1 MNAIFKK
8 AKKIIVQILLSIL
21 FAIVVAIILRVF
33 LFSSFKIPTPSME
46 PAVKPGDYVLVNK
59 LIIGPRLFKNFR
71 FLKGEKVE
79 TFRLPGIRKIRRN
92 DVLVF
97 NFPYSDGDKLS
108 MDINVY
114 YLKRCI
120 AIAGDT
126 FYIKNGFYKVSGCDD
141 TLGNFNNQKI
151 LSNLTSGEISSG
163 VYNCFPYN
171 SNLHWNLKIF
181 GPLYIPKSNDN
192 LQIDTSNIHLYKRL
206 IEYETD
212 KTIKIQNDTIFLG
225 KNVIKSYTFKMNY
238 YMMAG
243 DYVLDS
249 RDSRYWGLLP
259 EDHIVGKATRI
270 WKSRDPESG
279 KFRYNRLLIP
289 VK

>member
-1 MNAIFKK
+1 MNPIFKK
-8 AKKIIVQILLSIL
+8 AQKVIVQILLSLL
-21 FAIVVAIILRVF
+21 FAVIIAIVIRVF

-79 TFRLPGIRKIRRN
+79 TLRLPGLRRIRRN

-126 FYIKNGFYKVSGCDD
+126 FYIKNGFYKVRGCDD
-141 TLGNFNNQKI
+141 TLGNYNNQKMI
-151 LSNLTSGEISSG
+151 SNLTSAEISSG
-163 VYNCFPYN
+163 IYNCFPYN
-171 SNLHWNLKIF
+171 GNQHWNLKFF
-181 GPLYIPKSNDN
+181 GPLYIPKSKDK
-192 LQIDTSNIHLYKRL
+192 LLIDTSNIHLYRRL

-212 KTIKIQNDTIFLG
+212 KTIKIQNDTILLG

-270 WKSRDPESG
+270 WKSQDPNSG
-279 KFRYNRLLIP
+279 KFRFNRLFIHI
-289 VK
+289 K